1 MRQNMCLFL
10 GVLGYLTLLAA
21 GLFKKP
27 CLVVVARFIL
37 DKLKTFF
44 CKTFFFSPGRN
55 EIT

>member
-1 MRQNMCLFL
+1 MCLFL

-37 DKLKTFF
+37 DKLKTFIF
-44 CKTFFFSPGRN
+44 KTFFFLLEEMKLL
-55 EIT
+55 EI

>member
-1 MRQNMCLFL
+1 MCLFL
-10 GVLGYLTLLAA
+10 SVLDYLTLLAA

-37 DKLKTFF
+37 DDKLKTFF
-44 CKTFFFSPGRN
+44 LNIFFSPGRN